1 MFFVLDVSVCKFGVI
16 KFINKNICNSCG
28 NYKNYIILKI
38 KVKWNLM
45 NGDGCV

>member
-16 KFINKNICNSCG
+16 KFINKNICNKS